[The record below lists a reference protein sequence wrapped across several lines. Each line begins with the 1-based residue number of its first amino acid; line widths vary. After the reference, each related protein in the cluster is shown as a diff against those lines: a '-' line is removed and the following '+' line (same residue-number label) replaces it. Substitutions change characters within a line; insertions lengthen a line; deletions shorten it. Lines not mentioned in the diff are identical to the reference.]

1 MKRCSSCGKL
11 KDESEF
17 YHYKSSK
24 DGLTHQCKQCMSEYR
39 ASKREHYKEYTAYR
53 REVDNETIK
62 ADRRKH
68 YRNHPE
74 SRMLMAAKQR
84 AKNQGLEFNLT
95 IDDIA
100 VPDKCPLLE
109 VPFVAGEKGNY
120 EYTPSLD
127 RIDPTKGYIK
137 GNVWVITKRAN
148 TMKNN
153 ATREELLKFADNIYK
168 YFGDNDIV
176 QPIEKSIELQDKEPV
191 G

>member
-39 ASKREHYKEYTAYR
+39 AYR

-74 SRMLMAAKQR
+74 SRMLMAARQR

-95 IDDIA
+95 IDDI
-100 VPDKCPLLE
+100 VIPDKCPLSE

-127 RIDPTKGYIK
+127 RIDPAKGYIK

>member
-1 MKRCSSCGKL
+1 
-11 KDESEF
+11 
-17 YHYKSSK
+17 
-24 DGLTHQCKQCMSEYR
+24 
-39 ASKREHYKEYTAYR
+39 
-53 REVDNETIK
+53 
-62 ADRRKH
+62 
-68 YRNHPE
+68 
-74 SRMLMAAKQR
+74 MAAKQR

-100 VPDKCPLLE
+100 IPDKCPLLE